1 MVSQSSV
8 EMLIKEQE
16 FHIVEKPLN
25 SRLEGFD
32 FLRAIFSVAVVALKT
47 EAFLL
52 VELFSTTTV
61 FILSKATF
69 AYLAV
74 PVFLQISLFLL
85 YIKSEETG
93 FSYFLRKRLPR
104 LICLYIFWVSLKVL
118 FDVFVKKELWEVAEV
133 ASSTRGLIE
142 FIVSGSHS
150 PFFFF
155 FVLIFLSTL
164 ASTLIFVFK
173 RFRINSSRRLFVTYG
188 LLVASCLFVFGLSIA
203 EISVTFLNSGSSPGI
218 ARSISSLAFWDYNPF
233 SFLPYLFTAL
243 ISAQEFQENKLR
255 NWSSSLKSKLCILLS
270 LSIFFTILEWHL
282 FDKMLHYSRLSLV
295 FGSWF
300 LLYLALTLQLKAPS
314 IVKFMAACSLGI
326 YGFHVFF
333 IHPLLGNK
341 IWLFGKLF
349 EGVPGLSILVEFTV
363 VLVSSIALTVVFK
376 KLKFLKNYV

>member
-1 MVSQSSV
+1 MVNNSSAA
-8 EMLIKEQE
+8 MLIKEQKSRL
-16 FHIVEKPLN
+16 VEQPSN
-25 SRLEGFD
+25 ARLEGFD
-32 FLRAIFSVAVVALKT
+32 FLRAIFSIAVVALKT

-52 VELFSTTTV
+52 IELFSTTTV

-93 FSYFLRKRLPR
+93 LSYFLRKRLPR
-104 LICLYIFWVSLKVL
+104 LVYLYIFWVGLKVL
-118 FDVFVKKELWEVAEV
+118 FDVFVRKELWEVAEV
-133 ASSTRGLIE
+133 ASSTRGLVE

-155 FVLIFLSTL
+155 FALIFLSTL
-164 ASTLIFVFK
+164 ASTLIFAFK
-173 RFRINSSRRLFVTYG
+173 KFRIDSSRRLFLAYG
-188 LLVASCLFVFGLSIA
+188 LLVASCLFVFGLSVTEIA
-203 EISVTFLNSGSSPGI
+203 LTWLNNGSSPGI
-218 ARSISSLAFWDYNPF
+218 ARSISSIAFWDYNPF

-255 NWSSSLKSKLCILLS
+255 NWSTSFKLKLGALLS

-300 LLYLALTLQLKAPS
+300 FLYLALTLKLKAPPIIKS
-314 IVKFMAACSLGI
+314 LSACSLGI

-333 IHPLLGNK
+333 MHPLLGNK
-341 IWLFGKLF
+341 IWLFGQLF
-349 EGVPGLSILVEFTV
+349 ERVPGLAILVEFAV
-363 VLVSSIALTVVFK
+363 VLASSIALTVLFK
-376 KLKFLKNYV
+376 KFKIFKNYV

>member
-1 MVSQSSV
+1 MVSNSSV
-8 EMLIKEQE
+8 DISIKEQDSRS
-16 FHIVEKPLN
+16 VEKPLN
-25 SRLEGFD
+25 ARIEGFD

-52 VELFSTTTV
+52 VEFFSTTTV

-93 FSYFLRKRLPR
+93 LSYFFRKRLPR
-104 LICLYIFWVSLKVL
+104 LISFYIFWVSLKVL

-133 ASSTRGLIE
+133 ASSVRGLIE

-155 FVLIFLSTL
+155 FALIFLSTL

-173 RFRINSSRRLFVTYG
+173 KFRIDSSRRLFATYG
-188 LLVASCLFVFGLSIA
+188 LLIASCLFVFGSSVA
-203 EISVTFLNSGSSPGI
+203 EISVTFLNNGSPSGI
-218 ARSISSLAFWDYNPF
+218 ARSISSIAFWDYNPF
-233 SFLPYLFTAL
+233 CFLPYLFTAL
-243 ISAQEFQENKLR
+243 ISAQEFQENKLK
-255 NWSSSLKSKLCILLS
+255 NWSSSLKSKLFILLS
-270 LSIFFTILEWHL
+270 LSIFFTILEWNL
-282 FDKMLHYSRLSLV
+282 FDRMLHYSRLSLV

-300 LLYLALTLQLKAPS
+300 LLYLSLTLQLKAPS

-341 IWLFGKLF
+341 IWIFGQLF
-349 EGVPGLSILVEFTV
+349 ERVPGLSILVEFII
-363 VLVSSIALTVVFK
+363 VLASSIALTMAFK
-376 KLKFLKNYV
+376 RIRFLKNYV